1 MNDQLAIIAKLV
13 AMHRNGLLGGEIM
26 PEDVLIDIVPA
37 EKLADVVTLGMALN
51 YQRNSYTLWKSIA
64 ETYNDSELNWVFDLS
79 RASEAPVD
87 ELREALVTHKI
98 ALQPNKHPVI
108 WQKIATALQ
117 EAGGA
122 RQLILQNESTILK
135 LREYV
140 QKTHKSEFPYLSG
153 PKIFNYWLYVMES
166 YCNVVWGDRAEI
178 SIAPDTHILQSSVRL
193 GIAPVSVLDGSAKS
207 RELVA
212 LQWKELL
219 EGSQFAPI
227 DIHTPL
233 WLWSRG
239 GFIEI
244 E

>member
-1 MNDQLAIIAKLV
+1 
-13 AMHRNGLLGGEIM
+13 
-26 PEDVLIDIVPA
+26 
-37 EKLADVVTLGMALN
+37 
-51 YQRNSYTLWKSIA
+51 
-64 ETYNDSELNWVFDLS
+64 
-79 RASEAPVD
+79 
-87 ELREALVTHKI
+87 
-98 ALQPNKHPVI
+98 
-108 WQKIATALQ
+108 
-117 EAGGA
+117 
-122 RQLILQNESTILK
+122 
-135 LREYV
+135 
-140 QKTHKSEFPYLSG
+140 
-153 PKIFNYWLYVMES
+153 MES
-166 YCNVVWGDRAEI
+166 YCNVVWSDRAEI

-193 GIAPVSVLDGSAKS
+193 GVAPVSVLDGSAKS

>member
-64 ETYNDSELNWVFDLS
+64 ETYNDSERNWVFDLS

-98 ALQPNKHPVI
+98 ALQPNKHPMI

>member
-1 MNDQLAIIAKLV
+1 MDDQLAITTKLV

-26 PEDVLIDIVPA
+26 PEDALVDIVPA
-37 EKLADVVTLGMALN
+37 EKLADVITLGMALN
-51 YQRNSYTLWKSIA
+51 YQRNSYMLWKSIA
-64 ETYNDSELNWVFDLS
+64 ETYTDSGQNWVFDLS
-79 RASEAPVD
+79 RVSEAPID
-87 ELREALVTHKI
+87 ELREALVVHKI

-117 EAGGA
+117 ESGGA
-122 RQLILQNESTILK
+122 RQLILQNGSSILK

-166 YCNVVWGDRAEI
+166 YCDVAWSDRAEI

-193 GIAPVSVLDGSAKS
+193 GVAPASVLDGSAKS

-219 EGSQFAPI
+219 EDSQFAPI